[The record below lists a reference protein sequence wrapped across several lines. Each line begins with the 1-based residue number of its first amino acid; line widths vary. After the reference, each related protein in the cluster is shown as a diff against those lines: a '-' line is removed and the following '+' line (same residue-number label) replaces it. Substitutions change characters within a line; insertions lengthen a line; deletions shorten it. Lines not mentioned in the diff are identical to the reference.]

1 MVRHDGG
8 GRSRCRR
15 MRSAIS
21 SSLGSALFLLEEAAD
36 DRLGGLLHEYQW
48 AA

>member
-1 MVRHDGG
+1 MPPDALGHF
-8 GRSRCRR
+8 
-15 MRSAIS
+15 